1 MRIFK
6 CVSFIETLK
15 KLKRSLKFDCINFEF
30 NFWHTFIRFTKDIQ
44 NFHQCLVNTISYC
57 FYFLFSLPTK
67 VWFERCSQKYFREI
81 NVYITNFVFWVKFLM
96 KSKTIGI
103 YFGGH
108 YSERKTIH
116 EHFEKEIWKNQILTW
131 I

>member
-30 NFWHTFIRFTKDIQ
+30 NFWHTFIRFTIDIQ

-57 FYFLFSLPTK
+57 FYCFYLVCQL
-67 VWFERCSQKYFREI
+67 KYDLRDA
-81 NVYITNFVFWVKFLM
+81 VK
-96 KSKTIGI
+96 SI
-103 YFGGH
+103 
-108 YSERKTIH
+108 
-116 EHFEKEIWKNQILTW
+116 FEK
-131 I
+131 